1 MKYTSLLLKICIG
14 NLLLALAVNLLIIPN
29 QLMSG
34 GATGLVLILT
44 HYTGLEFAM
53 LTAVVNVVTFVIG
66 YLVLGKKFASTTLVS
81 TLVYPLMVQLTG
93 MIHLHVTD
101 EPVVAAILAGMIMG
115 MGLGLVIGS
124 GASTG
129 GMDIPIIIA
138 NRKLGISV
146 SAGMYVMDSL
156 LLLGQMTFNDMQN
169 LIPGLIL
176 IVFTTLTIN
185 QVMLAGK
192 SACQVF
198 VVSQKQEEIRQAIIS
213 KLDRGATLVHI
224 QTGYLQQETSGVL
237 SVVSNRD
244 LHHLQKTILEID
256 PLAFM
261 TVTKIQEVNGR
272 GFSLDKHLGDA

>member
-1 MKYTSLLLKICIG
+1 MKYTSLLLKICFG

-44 HYTGLEFAM
+44 HFTGLEFAL

-66 YLVLGKKFASTTLVS
+66 YVVLGKKFASTTLVS

-93 MIHLHVTD
+93 MIHVQVTD

-129 GMDIPIIIA
+129 GMDIPVIIA
-138 NRKLGISV
+138 NRKLGVSV
-146 SAGMYVMDSL
+146 SVGMYAMDTL
-156 LLLGQMTFNDMQN
+156 LLLGQMTFNSLDH

-198 VVSQKQEEIRQAIIS
+198 VVSEKQEEIRQAIVS
-213 KLDRGATLVHI
+213 RLDRGATLVHI
-224 QTGYLQQETSGVL
+224 QTGYLQKETSGVL